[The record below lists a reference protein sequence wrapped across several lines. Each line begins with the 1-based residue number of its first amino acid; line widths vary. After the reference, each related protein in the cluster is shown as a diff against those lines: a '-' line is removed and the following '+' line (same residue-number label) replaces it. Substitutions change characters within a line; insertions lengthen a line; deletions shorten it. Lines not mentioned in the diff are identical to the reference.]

1 MGNEKIDEKLLTEDV
16 AKQKLS
22 IHDKPKPASSGL
34 SKSVKLYATIG
45 GLSIAGA
52 IVVGIM
58 TAGNKG
64 SKSEQAENPA
74 ASDVGQ
80 TKPALSTFK
89 HGAQKQPALP
99 GSQASEASH
108 SAGTQTSGTNPTA
121 PRIGLGNGSTDQ
133 SLSNKGRKEL
143 TEAEKYRQ
151 WRQEQYFKSLEN
163 AEMAA
168 QKAQEAKPVA
178 SNDSLHG
185 NEGSSGT
192 PVTGQQPGFLS
203 VSDGLNKLQDMAIAK
218 AGAQEPGANS
228 PNSPQ
233 GENKAFMK
241 DQSKEKSGYLMD
253 TVHPAAGQ
261 HEIIA
266 GSVIPAVML
275 TGIDSDLPGT
285 ISAQVRQTVYDS
297 LNPDIVLIPQG
308 AKLVGQY
315 SSGVQYGQKRVL
327 VAWNKLIF
335 PNGATIDLR
344 GMSGT
349 DGEGQ
354 AGFSDLVDNHFLRIF
369 GSAFMLSM
377 LGVGAQLSQPQ
388 NQSYLTAPPAGQLAA
403 GAMAQ
408 ELNIVGTN
416 LMNKDLSIQP
426 TLQIRPGYAFNVMVN
441 KTMIMPSYE

>member
-1 MGNEKIDEKLLTEDV
+1 
-16 AKQKLS
+16 
-22 IHDKPKPASSGL
+22 
-34 SKSVKLYATIG
+34 
-45 GLSIAGA
+45 
-52 IVVGIM
+52 
-58 TAGNKG
+58 
-64 SKSEQAENPA
+64 
-74 ASDVGQ
+74 
-80 TKPALSTFK
+80 
-89 HGAQKQPALP
+89 
-99 GSQASEASH
+99 
-108 SAGTQTSGTNPTA
+108 
-121 PRIGLGNGSTDQ
+121 
-133 SLSNKGRKEL
+133 
-143 TEAEKYRQ
+143 
-151 WRQEQYFKSLEN
+151 
-163 AEMAA
+163 
-168 QKAQEAKPVA
+168 
-178 SNDSLHG
+178 
-185 NEGSSGT
+185 
-192 PVTGQQPGFLS
+192 
-203 VSDGLNKLQDMAIAK
+203 
-218 AGAQEPGANS
+218 
-228 PNSPQ
+228 
-233 GENKAFMK
+233 
-241 DQSKEKSGYLMD
+241 MD

-327 VAWNKLIF
+327 VAWNQLIF

-388 NQSYLTAPPAGQLAA
+388 NQSYLTAPPAAQLAA

>member
-89 HGAQKQPALP
+89 HGAQKQSALL
-99 GSQASEASH
+99 GSQASDTSH
-108 SAGTQTSGTNPTA
+108 SAETQTSGTNPTA

-133 SLSNKGRKEL
+133 SLGNKGRKEL

-218 AGAQEPGANS
+218 AGAQESGENS

-327 VAWNKLIF
+327 VAWNQLIF